1 MPRKPTQPTYRLH
14 KPRNLAVVTIDGKNH
29 YLGPWQ
35 SPESHE
41 KYATLIAE
49 WKRLGSKESLE
60 AKARLE
66 LEIVTSP
73 TRSLETVA
81 NITVAEVLA
90 VYLDYAEKYYAAADG
105 TPSKEVDSIKRSIR
119 PVRVLYA
126 SLPAAEFSPL
136 KLKAVR
142 QSMID
147 ANHCRKQIN
156 KRIDRVRR
164 AFRWAAGEELVP
176 TAVYEGLRAVPP
188 LMPGRG
194 GIKEGKPRKPADP
207 EAVAKALPF
216 MPPAVRVVVQL
227 LRLTGARP
235 TEILTMRPCDLDRK
249 NEIWAFTPATHKTAW
264 KGKTRTIYIGK
275 DAQAALAPWLL
286 GTPNDGYVFSPARS
300 EELRN
305 RERSEKRKTPL
316 YPSHAKRNASKRV
329 KLRREPFA
337 PRFDHQSLAYAVRR
351 ACEKAEVEP
360 FSPYCLRH
368 LRAVELREK
377 YGLEVVR
384 AVLGQSQMSMADL
397 YSKGADEVLARKAA
411 AEVG

>member
-1 MPRKPTQPTYRLH
+1 MARSRNSFPSYIPH
-14 KPRNLAVVTIDGKNH
+14 K
-29 YLGPWQ
+29 Q
-35 SPESHE
+35 S
-41 KYATLIAE
+41 
-49 WKRLGSKESLE
+49 G
-60 AKARLE
+60 KARAVWTDSSGQRHFQMLPGAFDSEESKKAFAVLQLE
-66 LEIVTSP
+66 QASTQ
-73 TRSLETVA
+73 TVA
-81 NITVAEVLA
+81 TPEGLSIAEVLA
-90 VYLDYAEKYYAAADG
+90 AYLEYAEKYYATADG

-119 PVRVLYA
+119 PVRILYTE
-126 SLPAAEFSPL
+126 LLAAAFSPL

-147 ANHCRKQIN
+147 AGHCRKQIN

-176 TAVYEGLRAVPP
+176 TTVYEGLRALPP

-194 GIKEGKPRKPADP
+194 GVKEGKPRKPADP
-207 EAVAKALPF
+207 DAVAKALPF

-227 LRLTGARP
+227 LRITGARP
-235 TEILTMRPCDLDRK
+235 TEILTLRPCDLDRK
-249 NEIWAFTPATHKTAW
+249 NEIWAFTPATHKGTW
-264 KGKTRTIYIGK
+264 KGRSRTIYIGK
-275 DAQAALAPWLL
+275 DAQAVLAPWLL
-286 GTPNDGYVFSPARS
+286 GTPNDAYVFSPARS

-305 RERSEKRKTPL
+305 RERSKKRKTPL
-316 YPSHAKRNASKRV
+316 YPSHAKRNESKRV
-329 KLRREPFA
+329 KQRREPFA
-337 PRFDHQSLAYAVRR
+337 PRFDHQALAYAVRR

-397 YSKGADEVLARKAA
+397 YSKGADETLARKAA
-411 AEVG
+411 SEVG